1 MNTGTGA
8 VTISGNVTNLDFLDM
23 TNVGASSST
32 VSGAISGS
40 TRVIKSG
47 TGTLNLSGVNTYTGT
62 TTVNAGKLKVSG
74 SGKLGSGSYS
84 ANIINNGTFE
94 YGSSATQTIS
104 STISG
109 TGGLTASGDTNIV
122 RNKYLYWRS

>member
-1 MNTGTGA
+1 
-8 VTISGNVTNLDFLDM
+8 M

-32 VSGAISGS
+32 VSGVISGS

-84 ANIINNGTFE
+84 
-94 YGSSATQTIS
+94 Q
-104 STISG
+104 
-109 TGGLTASGDTNIV
+109 
-122 RNKYLYWRS
+122 YLVQFLGQVD